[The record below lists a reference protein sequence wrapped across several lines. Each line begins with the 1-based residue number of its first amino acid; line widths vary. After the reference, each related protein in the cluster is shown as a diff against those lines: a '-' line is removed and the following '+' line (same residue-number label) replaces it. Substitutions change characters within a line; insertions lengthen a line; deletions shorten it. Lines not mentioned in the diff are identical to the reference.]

1 MGQVSLRVPE
11 RFLDPISDICSWLD
25 VEDVE
30 AGQLQM
36 EGSWAIRVPAGRGV
50 TFCASLKGS
59 YWLSVDGVDAPV
71 RMEEGDCCL
80 IADGRSHRVGSDP
93 PTEATDDHVAPTQG
107 EILMSGSTGVVS
119 QQASGRT
126 STLIGA
132 RFVFSGAKANPVLD
146 LLPPM
151 IHVRANSES
160 ASVLRSMLHVV
171 AGETTAPKLGAAVMT
186 NHLAH
191 ILLVQ
196 ALRAYL
202 AYEERP
208 RGWLGALADSKIGAA
223 MALMHRDVA
232 RRWSVDD
239 LAATVGMSRSSF
251 ALRFR
256 MLIGQAPLD
265 YWLQVRMRRAG
276 QLLRN
281 SSKTVASVA
290 YAWGYE
296 SEKSFGKAFKRVMGS
311 PPSSYRK
318 THTARRIDTDRHQV
332 A

>member
-1 MGQVSLRVPE
+1 MGQRRLRTSE
-11 RFLDPISDICSWLD
+11 RITDPISDVCSSLD
-25 VEDVE
+25 VEEVE
-30 AGQLQM
+30 AGQFQVD
-36 EGSWAIRVPAGRGV
+36 GRWAVRVPAGRDV
-50 TFCASLKGS
+50 IFCASLKGAH
-59 YWLSVDGVDAPV
+59 WLSVDGVDAPV
-71 RMEEGDCCL
+71 RAEEGDCWL
-80 IADGRSHRVGSDP
+80 IANGRSHRLGSDP
-93 PTEATDDHVAPTQG
+93 PTAADDDIALTRGGTV
-107 EILMSGSTGVVS
+107 MSRSTGLVS
-119 QQASGRT
+119 RQASDCAT
-126 STLIGA
+126 ALIGA
-132 RFVFSGAKANPVLD
+132 RFAFFDAKANPLLG

-151 IHVRANSES
+151 IHVRASSES
-160 ASVLRSMLHVV
+160 ASVLRSMLRVV
-171 AGETTAPKLGAAVMT
+171 ADETVAPKLGAEVMT

-202 AYEERP
+202 TSEERP

-223 MALMHRDVA
+223 LAVMHRDVA
-232 RRWSVDD
+232 RQWTVDD
-239 LAATVGMSRSSF
+239 LAVSVGMSRSSF
-251 ALRFR
+251 ALRFK

-296 SEKSFGKAFKRVMGS
+296 SEKSFGKAFKRVMGC

-318 THTARRIDTDRHQV
+318 TSTARRIDTDRRQV

>member
-1 MGQVSLRVPE
+1 M
-11 RFLDPISDICSWLD
+11 DPISDICSSLD
-25 VEDVE
+25 VENVE

-36 EGSWAIRVPAGRGV
+36 EGRWAMRVPAGPEV
-50 TFCASLKGS
+50 TFCASLKGAH
-59 YWLSVDGVDAPV
+59 WLSVDGVDAPV
-71 RMEEGDCCL
+71 RMEEGDCWL
-80 IADGRSHRVGSDP
+80 IANGRSHRVGSDP
-93 PTEATDDHVAPTQG
+93 PTEVGDNDVALTQDG
-107 EILMSGSTGVVS
+107 TVMSSDVVS
-119 QQASGRT
+119 RHASGT
-126 STLIGA
+126 GALIGA
-132 RFVFSGAKANPVLD
+132 RFAFNDAKANPLLD

-151 IHVRANSES
+151 IHVRASSEP

-223 MALMHRDVA
+223 LALMHRDVA
-232 RRWSVDD
+232 RRWTVDD

-251 ALRFR
+251 ALRFK
-256 MLIGQAPLD
+256 MHIGQAPLD

-276 QLLRN
+276 QLLRD